1 MFTEKEKQRIIY
13 LNERRY
19 SYKEMAEELNTTEC
33 SLQKF
38 FKENNIKKIPYKK
51 DKFLREDFFTNI
63 TTEEQAYLLGLF
75 KTDGYIKK
83 RSKGQTL
90 VGISLKSS
98 DKYMIEKIKELFN
111 SNRKIYHDGR
121 MGKECDAIEINSEIM
136 VKDLS
141 KFEIIPRKTYL
152 LKDIHIEQIP
162 KHLQRHYLRGLLDGD
177 GTVCYDT
184 GYLVVGFCGYNEE
197 FVRSFQYAIDEY
209 LERDVHNVIKK
220 ENAYNCKWK
229 GKQCLKILEYLYKD
243 STIALERK
251 KKFYIDNKI
260 KI

>member
-1 MFTEKEKQRIIY
+1 MFTEEEKQRIIY
-13 LNERRY
+13 LNNHHY
-19 SYKEMAEELNTTEC
+19 SAEDMADELNTTEC

-38 FKENNIKKIPYKK
+38 FKENNIKKMPYKK
-51 DKFLREDFFTNI
+51 DKFLREDFFKDI

-75 KTDGYIKK
+75 KTDGYVHYRKD
-83 RSKGQTL
+83 SYV
-90 VGISLKSS
+90 VGIMLKSS
-98 DKYMIEKIKELFN
+98 DRYMIKKIKELFN

-121 MGKECDAIEINSEIM
+121 IGKECDAIEINSEIM
-136 VKDLS
+136 AKDLS

-177 GTVCYDT
+177 GTIGYDED
-184 GYLVVGFCGYNEE
+184 YVRIGFCGYNEE
-197 FVRSFQYAIDEY
+197 FVKSFQYAIDEY

-220 ENAYNCKWK
+220 ANAYNCKWK

-251 KKFYIDNKI
+251 KKFYTDSKI

>member
-1 MFTEKEKQRIIY
+1 MFTEEEKQKIIY
-13 LNERRY
+13 LNNHHY
-19 SYKEMAEELNTTEC
+19 SYKEIAEKLKTTEYT
-33 SLQKF
+33 LQKF
-38 FKENNIKKIPYKK
+38 FKENNIKKMSYKK
-51 DKFLREDFFTNI
+51 DKFLKEDFFANI
-63 TTEEQAYLLGLF
+63 TTEEQAYLLGLL
-75 KTDGYIKK
+75 KTDGYIQYKK
-83 RSKGQTL
+83 GYWL
-90 VGISLKSS
+90 VGIMLKSS
-98 DKYMIEKIKELFN
+98 DRYMIEKIKELFN

-121 MGKECDAIEINSEIM
+121 TGKECDAIEINSEIM
-136 VKDLS
+136 AKDLS

-177 GTVCYDT
+177 GTIGYDE
-184 GYLVVGFCGYNEE
+184 GYVRIGFCGYNEE

-220 ENAYNCKWK
+220 TNAYNCKWK